1 MDTFGKELLEVSDE
15 KIIEAVTGELRK
27 ARPDDADSMESASV
41 LCRYEYLFPQYKVG
55 MFEKLL
61 RFKMME
67 AQPGGLYL
75 AGDYTEGGLIEG
87 AAQSGYKA
95 AQRLIA
101 DFS

>member
-1 MDTFGKELLEVSDE
+1 
-15 KIIEAVTGELRK
+15 
-27 ARPDDADSMESASV
+27 
-41 LCRYEYLFPQYKVG
+41 

-67 AQPGGLYL
+67 GQPGGLYL